1 MKLGY
6 LDSMVTEGRP
16 LNSQIILDPDI
27 NARPGPYDKIDI
39 TIIDEMNILI
49 RRDMLLCEL
58 DAIVRHVIDS
68 YVLTPIIFMDTVPEN
83 FIDIRSEDDPRLRDP
98 KIMAKIIMFYL
109 AYMTDLCAVIQYFAS
124 RRMEMESVNDIY
136 LLYPWHFHHIPEQTD
151 DLLVVY
157 KWGFIDWHSEM
168 MRRRLISPNDLE
180 IMHLHSPA
188 RAYRLVAD
196 MRARVNDVIFDSLI
210 REIVVIYDNMEEYDE
225 YVIPPAQHEYR
236 ILESPITV
244 GEYFESKRHTK
255 AMEIREELLGNYTLD
270 DMLLE
275 AKLRYDRS
283 NSDGEEETKSREADM
298 QGPVTGTP

>member
-6 LDSMVTEGRP
+6 LDSMITEGRP

-27 NARPGPYDKIDI
+27 NARPGPYDEINI

-58 DAIVRHVIDS
+58 DANVRHVIDS
-68 YVLTPIIFMDTVPEN
+68 YVLTPIVFMDTVPEN

-210 REIVVIYDNMEEYDE
+210 KEIVAIYDNMEGYDE

-255 AMEIREELLGNYTLD
+255 AMEIREKLLGNYTLD

-283 NSDGEEETKSREADM
+283 NSDGEEETKSRETDVQA
-298 QGPVTGTP
+298 PVTGTP